1 MTDRE
6 KLIALIEEAY
16 YCSIEELADHLL
28 ANGVTVHG
36 VADTYVGG
44 KWIRYEDVQERSVKY
59 ICPKC
64 GDYHAFRVDG
74 GSPFLTSERTFSAN
88 FIYCRKCG
96 KRNGGEDD

>member
-6 KLIALIEEAY
+6 KLMDILEDYFSMEMPH
-16 YCSIEELADHLL
+16 LADHLL

-36 VADTYVGG
+36 AADTYVGG
-44 KWIRYEDVQERSVKY
+44 KWIRYEDVQELSVKY

-64 GDYHAFRVDG
+64 GDYHAFLVDG
-74 GSPFLTSERTFSAN
+74 GSPFLTSERTFSDN